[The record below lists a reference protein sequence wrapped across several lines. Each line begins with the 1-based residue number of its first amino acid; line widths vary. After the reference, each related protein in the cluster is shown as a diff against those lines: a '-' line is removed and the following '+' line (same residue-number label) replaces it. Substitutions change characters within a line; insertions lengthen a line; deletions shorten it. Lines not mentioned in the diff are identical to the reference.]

1 MLFCTKLTFDAF
13 WEWGLSFLDWEW
25 RWKSMN
31 SIPTL
36 QIQRVQRGG
45 TKSKVAEEPTLKSAL
60 RARPWQ
66 VGLSF
71 VGFLEI
77 PKKHQ
82 RFVHCWSF
90 EPNVCVWGQTRYH
103 SLLLRQIPLLG
114 GGQDSPSCL
123 SIPVIQRL
131 LQVRKTHLELQLG
144 VAVTGCLQQEL
155 GSTWQWLW
163 KPSVWFLYTDREC
176 QIFLCTVEFF
186 LAELPGFV

>member
-36 QIQRVQRGG
+36 QIQRVQRVG

-77 PKKHQ
+77 PEKHQ
-82 RFVHCWSF
+82 GFVHCGSF
-90 EPNVCVWGQTRYH
+90 GPDVCVWGQTRYH

-131 LQVRKTHLELQLG
+131 LQVRKTYLELQPG